1 MNKFGGSWT
10 NQKIEIITLYAK
22 AYLTV
27 MKDRPYFKLIYFD
40 GFAGSGDISTENE
53 ETIEGAAIKILS
65 ITEPKGFDIYYFVEL
80 NKKFAESL
88 KATIKSKFPE
98 RKFHVEQDDCNKKL
112 KDLAVFL
119 KRPENKN
126 TKVLAFIDPKGM
138 QVKWESLESLKNLSV
153 DLWIL
158 VPTGMG
164 VNRLLKNNGDISDDW
179 LNRLMIFLGM
189 SVDEIKSY
197 FYKSKTELTLFGE
210 EETVSKE
217 QNAIEI
223 AAKLYKERL
232 KKIFRNVSEP
242 FVMKNSTN
250 SPMYHFYMATNND
263 TGLKIANDVI
273 KPKYKQ

>member
-65 ITEPKGFDIYYFVEL
+65 IVEPKEFDIYYFVEL
-80 NKKFAESL
+80 NKKFADSL
-88 KATIKSKFPE
+88 KATIKSKFPK
-98 RKFHVEQDDCNKKL
+98 RKIYVEQEDCNKKL
-112 KDLAVFL
+112 KDLASFL
-119 KRPENKN
+119 KQPDNKN

-138 QVKWESLESLKNLSV
+138 QVKWESLEILKDLGI

-179 LNRLMIFLGM
+179 LNRLKVFLGM
-189 SVDEIKSY
+189 DVEEIKSY
-197 FYKSKTELTLFGE
+197 FYKSKTELTLFGK
-210 EETVSKE
+210 EETIAKE
-217 QNAIEI
+217 KNAIGV
-223 AAKLYKERL
+223 AANLYKDRL
-232 KKIFRNVSEP
+232 KKIFKHVSDP

-250 SPMYHFYMATNND
+250 SPMYHFYMATNNA
-263 TGLKIANDVI
+263 TALKIANDVI